1 MENIVGPIAEN
12 DDFFPREVFI
22 NRLWKRLA
30 KHSLILS
37 APRRSGK
44 SSVLTEMKNNTSTE
58 YSFVY
63 FNVEGASSEIE
74 YFKILVDSL
83 EIYGLLESKW
93 HKGVLEYFDGIETK
107 HITFRKNDFSIRKF
121 INDLSSNLKS
131 DRLIVIAIDEFST
144 FLAKLLKSDEE
155 KAKDFLDINR
165 QLRQDEK
172 IRKRFRFIYT
182 GSVGLENIV
191 EKLNYSK
198 SINDLDSMPLK
209 PFSKNESKE
218 FLEKLFEHSSM
229 SADDGTVSYI
239 IEKVEWLMPF
249 FIQIIFKHIEENCS
263 DCICTKEVVDSAY
276 ESIFD
281 LSNKKHFSHWQERLG
296 ETYSN
301 KEKLFL
307 LEVLSFTAKNI
318 KSDFLD
324 IENIKADYDLEA
336 TTRHYINLL
345 EYDGYIVKD
354 AENYRFVSPILREW
368 WIRNA

>member
-1 MENIVGPIAEN
+1 MDNIVGPIAEN
-12 DDFFPREVFI
+12 DDFFPREAFI
-22 NRLWKRLA
+22 NRLWNRLA

-44 SSVLTEMKNNTSTE
+44 SSVLTEMKNNTSSE

-74 YFKILVDSL
+74 YFKMLVESL
-83 EIYGLLESKW
+83 ESNGLLDSKW
-93 HKGVLEYFDGIETK
+93 HKGVLEYFDGIETR

-121 INDLSSNLKS
+121 IDELSNNLNS
-131 DRLIVIAIDEFST
+131 DNLIIIAIDEFST

-198 SINDLDSMPLK
+198 AINDLDSIALK
-209 PFSKNESKE
+209 PFTKIESKG
-218 FLEKLFEHSSM
+218 FLEELFEHSNM
-229 SADDGTVSYI
+229 SADEGTISYI
-239 IEKVEWLMPF
+239 IKKVEWLMPF
-249 FIQIIFKHIEENCS
+249 FIQIIFKHIEENCN
-263 DCICTKEVVDSAY
+263 DCVCTKEVVDTAY
-276 ESIFD
+276 ENIFD

-296 ETYSN
+296 ETYSQ

-307 LEVLSFTAKNI
+307 LEVLTFTAKNI
-318 KSDFLD
+318 KSDFLE
-324 IENIKADYDLEA
+324 IENIKATHDLEA
-336 TTRHYINLL
+336 TTRQYINLL

-354 AENYRFVSPILREW
+354 ADNYRFVSPILREW
-368 WIRNA
+368 WTRNA